1 MNKKHTFNSVFS
13 KSIDVLSAS
22 QMSTI
27 RGGLTVVNNLL
38 SDLGLENITITTTP
52 PVIGPVGA
60 ILDDKRRDRPG
71 GGIST
76 H

>member
-1 MNKKHTFNSVFS
+1 MNKKNTFNSVFS
-13 KSIDVLSAS
+13 KSIDILSAS

-27 RGGLTVVNNLL
+27 KGGLSTDITL
-38 SDLGLENITITTTP
+38 SDVMVFIDTAIATATTS
-52 PVIGPVGA
+52 IGPLSA
-60 ILDDKRRDRPG
+60 TLDDKRRDRPG